1 MTGVA
6 VKTAAVTSH
15 LRLPYAEVGDP
26 AGIAVVYVQA
36 YVESWQYLEAVLER
50 LPPFIHGYA
59 PTQRGH
65 GNADTPRDGYRPAHF
80 AADLVAFMDTVGIRR
95 AILVGTSSGGLVAE
109 IVASDNSERVSGL
122 VLISTPATLA
132 DKPGVAEMW
141 ETLALLEDPLDRA
154 FVEDF
159 VRATSPERMPEELL
173 KTLVDE
179 SLKAPA
185 RVWKDTLLALIN
197 TDPTTI
203 LNRITAP
210 TLLIWGDH
218 DPVVPRSDQD
228 SILNGIRGARLVVY
242 PGAGHGVHLEQPD
255 RLVNDL
261 ANFVAYL
268 S

>member
-6 VKTAAVTSH
+6 VKTAAVTGQ
-15 LRLPYAEVGDP
+15 LTLPYAEVGDP
-26 AGIAVVYVQA
+26 AGIDVVFVHG
-36 YVESWQYLEAVLER
+36 YVESWRYLEALLER

-65 GNADTPRDGYRPAHF
+65 GDADRPRDGYRPADY
-80 AADLVAFMDTVGIRR
+80 AADLVAFMDAVGVRR
-95 AILVGTSSGGLVAE
+95 AVLVGTSSGGLVAE
-109 IVASDNSERVSGL
+109 VVAGSSSDRVSGL
-122 VLISTPATLA
+122 VLVSTPATLA

-141 ETLALLEDPLDRA
+141 ETIARLEDPLDRA
-154 FVEDF
+154 FVEGF
-159 VRATSPERMPEELL
+159 VRATSPESLPEGVVDD
-173 KTLVDE
+173 LVDE

-185 RVWKDTLLALIN
+185 RVWKGAMRGLIDSDA
-197 TDPTTI
+197 TAMLD
-203 LNRITAP
+203 RITAP

-228 SILNGIRGARLVVY
+228 TIVNRIRGARLVVY

-255 RLVNDL
+255 RVVNDL
-261 ANFVAYL
+261 ADFVAGL